1 MICGAT
7 RLLIKH
13 VVEAQAYA
21 GSGDDP
27 VGALL
32 AGENLADVCGAQTS
46 AADGVECAGET
57 ADHFIQEASAFGGE
71 GEELAVLS
79 DVEAAHCFDW
89 VWVVVFSVTGTIGSK
104 VVLADQALSGLIH
117 RL

>member
-1 MICGAT
+1 M
-7 RLLIKH
+7 
-13 VVEAQAYA
+13 
-21 GSGDDP
+21 
-27 VGALL
+27 GALL
-32 AGENLADVCGAQTS
+32 GCEDFRNILRAKTS
-46 AADGVECAGET
+46 AANGVECAGET

-117 RL
+117 CL